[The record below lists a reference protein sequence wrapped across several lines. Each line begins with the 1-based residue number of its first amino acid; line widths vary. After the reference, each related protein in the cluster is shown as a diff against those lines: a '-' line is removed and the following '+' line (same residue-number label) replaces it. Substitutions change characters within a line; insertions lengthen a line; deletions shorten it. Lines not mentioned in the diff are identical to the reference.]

1 MTLLWCVGDANQPPH
16 PLTSTPL
23 LPCNFR
29 PTHPHSTD
37 IMRDIPIVPDGP
49 GLIAYLEILE
59 RVLIPPPTVI
69 AQARAAERGKGAGN
83 DSVHVDR
90 YKMPRPGS
98 KADKADRDGKEGLS
112 LEAKGTAAGV
122 QKDGKGKPVPKDK
135 DSPVSVLVNVIRK
148 ALQSFIVTD
157 DTLESAWMCLLKA
170 FRRFDP
176 SESGTVAPRDFCLA
190 VSVLLG
196 GDEVLLSADAWR
208 EVIEHFTHK
217 DDKKARP
224 SSRAVT
230 AGGDKG
236 GSVLVDYMS
245 FCGAILDSKDIKAG
259 HSAMKGLTSDVRAA
273 EKAGAATQATGG
285 RGATAAK
292 GAIAGAVTTGSQ
304 SRDRARA
311 TKK

>member
-1 MTLLWCVGDANQPPH
+1 
-16 PLTSTPL
+16 
-23 LPCNFR
+23 
-29 PTHPHSTD
+29 
-37 IMRDIPIVPDGP
+37 MRDIPIVPDGP

-59 RVLIPPPTVI
+59 RVLVPPPTVI

-98 KADKADRDGKEGLS
+98 KADKDGKEGLS
-112 LEAKGTAAGV
+112 LEAKGTATGV
-122 QKDGKGKPVPKDK
+122 QKDGKGRPVPKDK
-135 DSPVSVLVNVIRK
+135 DSPVAVLITVIRK

-217 DDKKARP
+217 EEKKARP
-224 SSRAVT
+224 SNRAV
-230 AGGDKG
+230 AAGGGDKG

-259 HSAMKGLTSDVRAA
+259 HSAMKGLSGDVRAA
-273 EKAGAATQATGG
+273 EKAGAATLAATGG

-292 GAIAGAVTTGSQ
+292 GVGAVTTGSQ